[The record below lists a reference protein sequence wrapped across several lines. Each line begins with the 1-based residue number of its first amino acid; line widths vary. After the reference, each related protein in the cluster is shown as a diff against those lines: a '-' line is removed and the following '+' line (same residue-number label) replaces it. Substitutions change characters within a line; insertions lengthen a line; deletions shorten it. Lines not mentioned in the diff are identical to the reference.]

1 MDGGEGLSN
10 RRLRQH
16 YGTLALPTSGAG
28 LEAAGTIEEVGE
40 TGDVLIVVDVV
51 LVV

>member
-1 MDGGEGLSN
+1 MYSKDN
-10 RRLRQH
+10 I
-16 YGTLALPTSGAG
+16 YGTFALPTSGAG
-28 LEAAGTIEEVGE
+28 LDAAGTIEEVGE